1 MTTLPNLLIVDDIP
15 SNLLLIES
23 IVRKF
28 KVNLIQALSGVEAL
42 QKIEGKDLA
51 LAIIDISMPV
61 MDGFELALKIN
72 TETRKDKVPI
82 IFITARNNDEL
93 DIVKGYNRGAV
104 DYLIKPVSKHILES
118 KIAIFIDIYSQKAI
132 QTKQIHADRM
142 ANLGEM
148 AAGIAHEINQ
158 PLNIISLVMDKIL
171 LETEKKENINFEYI
185 KSKSERIFEN
195 ISRIRNLIDHVRTF
209 SRQHADYVLT
219 NFDINNSIT
228 NAISLTQEQFKYCGI
243 QLMLDL
249 GGDIPQIIGNTYQ
262 FEQVIVNLL
271 INSKDAVL
279 EKKLSQEE
287 YREMIVGIKSFRE
300 EDQIVVEV
308 SDNGIGILREDFDK
322 ILLPFYTTKEEGKGT
337 GLGLSICYQIIKE
350 MGGVIEISSDF
361 HQGTKIRLVLDLFN
375 TEKNA

>member
-28 KVNLIQALSGVEAL
+28 KVILIQALSGVEAL